1 MAQNKMSRF
10 RIILIGGSA
19 GSLEVILNII
29 NGLPKKPDAVFVII
43 MHRRS
48 DKDSILQNLL
58 SYKSKLP
65 VKEVEDKEIIHND
78 TIYLAPPGY
87 HLLVE
92 NSETFSL
99 DSSEK
104 VHFCRPSI
112 DVTFE
117 SVAEI
122 FTTDVTALLLSGANA
137 DGALGLKIIR
147 QMGGRTLVQ
156 NPATAEVSFM
166 PQQAVNLKVADEILD
181 ANRLLPRIQELLGL

>member
-1 MAQNKMSRF
+1 MAQNKMNRF

-19 GSLEVILNII
+19 GSLEVILDII
-29 NGLPKKPDAVFVII
+29 NGLPKNPDAVFVII

-78 TIYLAPPGY
+78 TIYLAPPDY

-117 SVAEI
+117 SAAEI
-122 FTTDVTALLLSGANA
+122 FTTDVTALLLSGANT
-137 DGALGLKIIR
+137 DGALGLKFIR

-181 ANRLLPRIQELLGL
+181 TSRLLPRIRELLGL